1 MSPRLLALC
10 SSITGLALMAAA
22 SAQTPPE
29 VTRGESARAQERC
42 EASAAQTLQK
52 LRGKRAQDVQFLPAQ
67 RVVAAIDD
75 TEISVKGA
83 GRYGVGTGTGT
94 GTGAGAAFSFSCS
107 FNAKTG
113 VASGVVLREAGAAS
127 ARPEADWQPDLSHVS
142 PQACESAAAQLL
154 KEKHPRV
161 AQIVMEPDTRRLE
174 PGLDGNIVLLGQGGV
189 QRAPGMNA
197 VPFSYA
203 CEFDARSGALVG
215 VKTSV

>member
-1 MSPRLLALC
+1 MSPRLPALG

-22 SAQTPPE
+22 SAQTAPE
-29 VTRGESARAQERC
+29 VTRSEGARAQERC
-42 EASAAQTLQK
+42 EASAAQTLQT

-83 GRYGVGTGTGT
+83 GRYG
-94 GTGAGAAFSFSCS
+94 AGAAFSFSCS

-113 VASGVVLREAGAAS
+113 VTSGVVLRETGAAS

-142 PQACESAAAQLL
+142 PQVCESAAAQLL

-174 PGLDGNIVLLGQGGV
+174 PGADGNIVLLGQGGV

-197 VPFSYA
+197 VPFTYA
-203 CEFDARSGALVG
+203 CEFDGRSGALVG

>member
-1 MSPRLLALC
+1 MNPRLLALC

-42 EASAAQTLQK
+42 EASAAQTLHK
-52 LRGKRAQDVQFLPAQ
+52 LRGKGAQDVRFLPAQ
-67 RVVAAIDD
+67 RVVAAIDE

-83 GRYGVGTGTGT
+83 GRYGAGTGA
-94 GTGAGAAFSFSCS
+94 GAGAAFSFSCS

-161 AQIVMEPDTRRLE
+161 AQIAMEPDTRRLE
-174 PGLDGNIVLLGQGGV
+174 PGPDGNIVLLGQGGV

-203 CEFDARSGALVG
+203 CEFDGRSGALVG

>member
-1 MSPRLLALC
+1 MSPRLLARC
-10 SSITGLALMAAA
+10 SSITGLALLAAA
-22 SAQTPPE
+22 SAQTAPE

-52 LRGKRAQDVQFLPAQ
+52 LRGKLAQDVQFLPAQ

-83 GRYGVGTGTGT
+83 GRYGA
-94 GTGAGAAFSFSCS
+94 GAGAAFSFSCS

-113 VASGVVLREAGAAS
+113 VASGVVLREPGAAS
-127 ARPEADWQPDLSHVS
+127 ARPETDWQPDLSHVS

-161 AQIVMEPDTRRLE
+161 AQIAMEPDTRRLE
-174 PGLDGNIVLLGQGGV
+174 PGPDGNIVLLGQGGV

-203 CEFDARSGALVG
+203 CEFDGRSGALVG